1 MPAVVDLF
9 VYGTLKRGFA
19 NHRAFCERAIKIR
32 TASIAGAIFDLPVGY
47 PAVQLPGASILLEA
61 GADPVR
67 DAGRQ
72 RLVRTPASA
81 RPAGAVREQVHGE
94 WIRLPDP
101 ARTLPLID
109 ALEGVRA
116 DGRGEYR
123 RALVPAR
130 TQEGPRA
137 LWVYWMPQLPPDA
150 RYLPDGAWLA
160 RS

>member
-19 NHRAFCERAIKIR
+19 NHRACCERAIKIR

-47 PAVQLPGASILLEA
+47 PAVQLPGASIPLEA

-81 RPAGAVREQVHGE
+81 RPVHGE

-150 RYLPDGAWLA
+150 RYLPDGAWPV
-160 RS
+160 RT

>member
-19 NHRAFCERAIKIR
+19 NHRALCRRAIKIR
-32 TASIAGAIFDLPVGY
+32 AASIAGAIFDLPVGY
-47 PAVQLPGASILLEA
+47 PAVQIPGESILLEA

-72 RLVRTPASA
+72 RLVRKPEPPGPA
-81 RPAGAVREQVHGE
+81 REQVHGE
-94 WIRLPDP
+94 WIRLPNP
-101 ARTLPLID
+101 ARTLPALD

-123 RALVPAR
+123 RALVPAW
-130 TQEGPRA
+130 TEEGPRA
-137 LWVYWMPQLPPDA
+137 LWVYWMLGRPPGACQLPEGRWPD
-150 RYLPDGAWLA
+150 RT
-160 RS
+160 